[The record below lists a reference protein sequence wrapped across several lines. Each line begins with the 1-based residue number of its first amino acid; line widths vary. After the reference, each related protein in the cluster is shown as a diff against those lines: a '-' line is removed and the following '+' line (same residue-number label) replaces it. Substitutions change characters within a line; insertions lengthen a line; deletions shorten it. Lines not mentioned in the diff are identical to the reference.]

1 LIEISPIKVYINIL
15 KDKIMKK
22 NNKISVSEKIL
33 KIVAK
38 QPKSAEEFKKEL
50 KDRFGYNIKPE
61 DIRVNLL
68 YLLRRGQ
75 IQRKKEDSIYKY
87 HV

>member
-1 LIEISPIKVYINIL
+1 MIETSRTKVCINIL

-87 HV
+87 HI

>member
-1 LIEISPIKVYINIL
+1 
-15 KDKIMKK
+15 MKK
-22 NNKISVSEKIL
+22 NLKVSVAEKIV
-33 KIVAK
+33 KVINK

-68 YLLRRGQ
+68 YLLRREK
-75 IQRKKEDSIYKY
+75 IHRKKEGSAYKY
-87 HV
+87 YI